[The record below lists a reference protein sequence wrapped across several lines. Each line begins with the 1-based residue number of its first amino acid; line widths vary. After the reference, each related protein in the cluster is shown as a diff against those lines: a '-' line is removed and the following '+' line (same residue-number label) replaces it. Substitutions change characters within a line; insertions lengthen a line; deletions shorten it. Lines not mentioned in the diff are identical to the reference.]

1 MSQTISRIRSGSLAD
16 AGRLKKYIMVRK
28 GKALLVR
35 ALRHLEEENM
45 KVCILIRDRLSLRWV
60 FVSAV
65 HLQLQIFFIL
75 FQIFCNTLFPVL
87 ALAARKDR
95 DDQLLGLL
103 WDRGLGHYL
112 NSPIAKTYDL
122 SYGFL
127 SLICTG
133 SQGSLTISSNRAS
146 SKSPPPDSTKSSK
159 FSILYFG
166 GV

>member
-1 MSQTISRIRSGSLAD
+1 MHHYQGSTKS
-16 AGRLKKYIMVRK
+16 KKRDFFCFGCSSATSNIFY
-28 GKALLVR
+28 LL
-35 ALRHLEEENM
+35 
-45 KVCILIRDRLSLRWV
+45 
-60 FVSAV
+60 
-65 HLQLQIFFIL
+65 
-75 FQIFCNTLFPVL
+75 QIFCNTLFPVL

-112 NSPIAKTYDL
+112 NSPIAKTYDS

-146 SKSPPPDSTKSSK
+146 SKSPPPDSTKASK
-159 FSILYFG
+159 FSILYLW